1 MDFNLIG
8 IIAGIP
14 GLIIAIVVHEYAH
27 ARVAVAMG
35 DFTPKA
41 TGRLTLN
48 PMAHLDPI
56 GLLMLLL
63 CQFGWAKPVMVNP
76 LNFKNYK
83 RGELLVALAG
93 PAVNL
98 ITAFLALLIL
108 QILATAGV
116 EMTTGVRMVF
126 SLIILY
132 NINFAIF
139 NMIPIPPLDGSKVLM
154 SFLPSNLQY
163 KLMSLERY
171 SFIILIFI
179 MMTPILRY
187 ILVPLQKLILGI
199 FYLILGIIF

>member
-187 ILVPLQKLILGI
+187 ILVPLQKLILV
-199 FYLILGIIF
+199 FST

>member
-1 MDFNLIG
+1 
-8 IIAGIP
+8 
-14 GLIIAIVVHEYAH
+14 
-27 ARVAVAMG
+27 
-35 DFTPKA
+35 
-41 TGRLTLN
+41 
-48 PMAHLDPI
+48 
-56 GLLMLLL
+56 
-63 CQFGWAKPVMVNP
+63 
-76 LNFKNYK
+76 
-83 RGELLVALAG
+83 
-93 PAVNL
+93 
-98 ITAFLALLIL
+98 
-108 QILATAGV
+108 
-116 EMTTGVRMVF
+116 MTTGVRMVF

>member
-48 PMAHLDPI
+48 PMSHLDPV
-56 GLLMLLL
+56 GLLMLLF
-63 CQFGWAKPVMVNP
+63 CQFGWAKPVMINP
-76 LNFKNYK
+76 LNFKNFK

-108 QILATAGV
+108 QIMATIGV
-116 EMTTGVRMVF
+116 EMTTGVKMVF

-154 SFLPSNLQY
+154 SFLPPKWQY

-187 ILVPLQKLILGI
+187 ILVPLEKLILGI
-199 FYLILGIIF
+199 FYLVLGIIF

>member
-48 PMAHLDPI
+48 PLSHLDPI

-76 LNFKNYK
+76 LNFKNFK

-98 ITAFLALLIL
+98 ITAFIFLLIL
-108 QILATAGV
+108 QILATVGV

-154 SFLPSNLQY
+154 SFLPQQWQY

-171 SFIILIFI
+171 SFIILICI
-179 MMTPILRY
+179 MMTPVLRY
-187 ILVPLQKLILGI
+187 ILVPLEKLILGI
-199 FYLILGIIF
+199 FYLILGLIF